1 MINLIN
7 VMQFSSKVVGSN
19 EMSDP
24 HTTYVQGAQ
33 HCSRYFEEEYTWILL
48 QVLKSDMGTTK
59 ELKYRTLMYDILMA
73 IGVFFCII
81 FQSKVPN
88 SII

>member
-1 MINLIN
+1 
-7 VMQFSSKVVGSN
+7 
-19 EMSDP
+19 MSDP

-33 HCSRYFEEEYTWILL
+33 HWSRYFEEKYTCILL
-48 QVLKSDMGTTK
+48 QVLKSDMRTTK
-59 ELKYRTLMYDILMA
+59 EPKYRTLMYDIFILMA
-73 IGVFFCII
+73 IGIFFII